1 MTLLCSACQRL
12 DMETGHARVQVT
24 HRTLEEF
31 EAGFSDRVSSLA
43 VFLGE
48 HQVVQPG
55 TGAPVELGTRI
66 DVAVVLADGTVAF
79 AVRGVVA
86 WAWREASLPLGR
98 EAGLGVMLLDVIDG
112 IECFRRLVA
121 RPGSGS
127 RVRIPGARLVQRLL
141 PSNPRATGIVICP
154 MQAPSLVPVPAT
166 AARPTVTA
174 FAAIA
179 DDLDDNPGMTLSAD
193 GGAAV
198 ADALDDNEVD
208 LVLDDEVDSEVDAE
222 VEQDTGAQT
231 PTASRATD
239 VTARLAATE
248 RLAVLTAA
256 LAGLGEVSYGPTLDG
271 PDHPDSD
278 LDVLEAFTQP
288 ESLAD
293 PSAGSAANPASSLLS
308 GRAAALSALHD
319 QRSAFTSNLDDAFF
333 ALEDVDEGSGN
344 PVRPVN
350 HGTVPVTLEL
360 SDVSAFPDSIPA
372 PGRSF
377 DAQSTDVDLLA
388 LVSAGDVIALDV
400 MSNADGAPAAGMG
413 FTVVPPTDGGDDGVD
428 LPSVE
433 ADLLNL
439 DDLVT
444 GEASA
449 WPLLA
454 MEIFRSRPLPAVEQ
468 WSGWPLLVDDRIMGA
483 SFSASKRGVVGLE
496 YFSWPRTATK
506 RYSGQGHGAHDDP
519 RQQRTAIVPIVDG
532 LDELDD
538 SRSDSGDGDVFSAP
552 SVPEADPFEAQGTDP
567 RLNVEGLVARHVRA
581 THADID
587 DDLGVFDVLS
597 SVDRGDPDATRDELF
612 LPGVR
617 PLPSGGQ
624 VEPTS
629 GTESGEAADSSEPD
643 RT

>member
-1 MTLLCSACQRL
+1 
-12 DMETGHARVQVT
+12 
-24 HRTLEEF
+24 
-31 EAGFSDRVSSLA
+31 
-43 VFLGE
+43 
-48 HQVVQPG
+48 
-55 TGAPVELGTRI
+55 
-66 DVAVVLADGTVAF
+66 
-79 AVRGVVA
+79 VVA

-98 EAGLGVMLLDVIDG
+98 EAGLGIMLLDVIDG

-127 RVRIPGARLVQRLL
+127 RVRIPGARLLQRLL
-141 PSNPRATGIVICP
+141 PSKPRATGIVMCP
-154 MQAPSLVPVPAT
+154 MQAPSPVSAT
-166 AARPTVTA
+166 ATTTRSTVTGVA
-174 FAAIA
+174 PIN
-179 DDLDDNPGMTLSAD
+179 DDLDDNPGMTRSAA
-193 GGAAV
+193 GGAGI
-198 ADALDDNEVD
+198 ADAVDDNEVD
-208 LVLDDEVDSEVDAE
+208 LVLDDEVDNEVDNNVDSV
-222 VEQDTGAQT
+222 VEQDTGAEA
-231 PTASRATD
+231 PSASRATD
-239 VTARLAATE
+239 VTARMAVTE

-256 LAGLGEVSYGPTLDG
+256 LAGQGEGSYGPTLDG

-278 LDVLEAFTQP
+278 LDVLEPFTHL

-293 PSAGSAANPASSLLS
+293 PSTGSAANPGSSLLS
-308 GRAAALSALHD
+308 GRAAALSGLHEE
-319 QRSAFTSNLDDAFF
+319 RSAFPSNLDDAFF
-333 ALEDVDEGSGN
+333 ALEGGDEGSGN

-350 HGTVPVTLEL
+350 HGTVPVRLEL

-413 FTVVPPTDGGDDGVD
+413 FIIIPSTDGGDDGDD

-454 MEIFRSRPLPAVEQ
+454 TEIFRSRPLPAVEQ
-468 WSGWPLLVDDRIMGA
+468 WPGWPVLVDDRVMGA
-483 SFSASKRGVVGLE
+483 SFSVSKRGVVGLE

-506 RYSGQGHGAHDDP
+506 RYSGQGHGEHDDP

-538 SRSDSGDGDVFSAP
+538 SHTDSGDGDVFSAP
-552 SVPEADPFEAQGTDP
+552 SPPEADPFEAQGTDP

-597 SVDRGDPDATRDELF
+597 SADRGDPDATRDELL

-617 PLPSGGQ
+617 PLPSAGQ

-629 GTESGEAADSSEPD
+629 GTDSGEAAESSEPD